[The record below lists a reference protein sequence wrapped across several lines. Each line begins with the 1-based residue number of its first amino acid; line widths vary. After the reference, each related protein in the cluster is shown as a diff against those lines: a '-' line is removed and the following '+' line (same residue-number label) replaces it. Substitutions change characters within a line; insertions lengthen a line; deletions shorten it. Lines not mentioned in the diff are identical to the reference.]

1 MVCLLTGYTQGFQ
14 PEKIYV
20 RNIQLK
26 EGLSQVVVTDM
37 AQDAKGFIWISTFD
51 GLNRFDGN
59 YMKVFRHNPEDP
71 SSLPSSKIHKLHAG
85 NGRFLYLLSSDGF
98 YIFDTR
104 QNQTIYPSVLKK
116 YKLSW
121 VLEESESKVW
131 FHING
136 KGLLRYN
143 SLTEEVLEYFTPLI
157 PKETDLLDILSFGN
171 KIFSVFSNGDVLELD
186 DNTGKFQLFNFPI
199 PERVFT
205 TATFDKYHQINLGSI
220 SGELY
225 QFLPSNHQFQK
236 SPLLALNQKLV
247 AVNSIQYDSRK
258 NILLLS
264 SYGQGLFVYDY
275 STSKL
280 IQLKKNEHILPIA
293 ANYCLKVFADR
304 SGFIYL
310 GYDGSGL
317 DVFDPYVK
325 KFVPIVRK
333 DSDDTKTIKFVRKIA
348 EDDQG
353 NLIIGTAGSGLV
365 RYTKTKNHFEFFSFK
380 NLLNLSENYI
390 IEMIRIGSE
399 LWLGFNGNGI
409 AVVDLNT
416 LQQKQSISVG
426 PLSNQLSNGT
436 IWSFLQ
442 DHKNR
447 IWVGTRENG
456 LNMIDSQRKVIR
468 QFTAE
473 AYPFFKNNGL
483 RCLYQTREGIILIGT
498 EKGIYQIDEQFK
510 ITRLFPQENSLRT
523 GTLKSIKCFHQDYK
537 GRIWTGT
544 DGGGIAVY
552 TKDFQLLRTL
562 STNDFLNNNVVYSI
576 LAENDSSFWISTNAG
591 LSNIQWNESVLLK
604 KANPQIRNFDESNG
618 LQSNEFNTGAYTKL
632 RDGRFVFGG
641 LNGVNVFHP
650 SEISNNPEV
659 PVVYINEFKVF
670 ENPLQTKEDI
680 CFLDKVD
687 LRHFENSISLSF
699 STLGFSLP
707 GKIKYQYKLEG
718 YDKEWINTTDRNYVS
733 YTNLNSGK
741 YEFQVRCANAD
752 GIWSDD
758 YTRLQITIATPFYKT
773 WWFILASVLLV
784 VQLIYMIYKNKIN
797 QIREKEAIRIQYT
810 KELAEVEMK
819 ALRAQINP
827 HFLFNSLNSINNFIL
842 RNDTKLASR
851 YLVKF
856 SQLVRNILNNSSA
869 TFINLEEE
877 LQTIE
882 LYMIIEGMRFSN
894 QFSYQ
899 IVLSPE
905 IQPGSIRIPSLLL
918 QPYVENAIWH
928 GLLHKDGEK
937 NIVISVKR
945 NDQQYICIEIE
956 DNGVGREKA
965 RQLESKTKKHKSFG
979 MALGESRLRLMNL
992 GSTPQS
998 SVEVVD
1004 LHNVDGEATGTKII
1018 ITLFDAKFN
1027 QSILNQ

>member
-1 MVCLLTGYTQGFQ
+1 
-14 PEKIYV
+14 
-20 RNIQLK
+20 
-26 EGLSQVVVTDM
+26 M

-71 SSLPSSKIHKLHAG
+71 RSLPSSKIHKLHAG

-225 QFLPSNHQFQK
+225 QFLPTNHQFQK

-436 IWSFLQ
+436 IWSLG
-442 DHKNR
+442 R
-447 IWVGTRENG
+447 YP
-456 LNMIDSQRKVIR
+456 RK
-468 QFTAE
+468 
-473 AYPFFKNNGL
+473 
-483 RCLYQTREGIILIGT
+483 
-498 EKGIYQIDEQFK
+498 
-510 ITRLFPQENSLRT
+510 
-523 GTLKSIKCFHQDYK
+523 
-537 GRIWTGT
+537 WT
-544 DGGGIAVY
+544 
-552 TKDFQLLRTL
+552 
-562 STNDFLNNNVVYSI
+562 
-576 LAENDSSFWISTNAG
+576 
-591 LSNIQWNESVLLK
+591 
-604 KANPQIRNFDESNG
+604 
-618 LQSNEFNTGAYTKL
+618 
-632 RDGRFVFGG
+632 
-641 LNGVNVFHP
+641 
-650 SEISNNPEV
+650 
-659 PVVYINEFKVF
+659 
-670 ENPLQTKEDI
+670 
-680 CFLDKVD
+680 
-687 LRHFENSISLSF
+687 
-699 STLGFSLP
+699 
-707 GKIKYQYKLEG
+707 
-718 YDKEWINTTDRNYVS
+718 
-733 YTNLNSGK
+733 
-741 YEFQVRCANAD
+741 
-752 GIWSDD
+752 
-758 YTRLQITIATPFYKT
+758 
-773 WWFILASVLLV
+773 
-784 VQLIYMIYKNKIN
+784 
-797 QIREKEAIRIQYT
+797 
-810 KELAEVEMK
+810 
-819 ALRAQINP
+819 
-827 HFLFNSLNSINNFIL
+827 
-842 RNDTKLASR
+842 
-851 YLVKF
+851 
-856 SQLVRNILNNSSA
+856 
-869 TFINLEEE
+869 
-877 LQTIE
+877 
-882 LYMIIEGMRFSN
+882 
-894 QFSYQ
+894 
-899 IVLSPE
+899 
-905 IQPGSIRIPSLLL
+905 
-918 QPYVENAIWH
+918 
-928 GLLHKDGEK
+928 
-937 NIVISVKR
+937 
-945 NDQQYICIEIE
+945 
-956 DNGVGREKA
+956 
-965 RQLESKTKKHKSFG
+965 
-979 MALGESRLRLMNL
+979 
-992 GSTPQS
+992 
-998 SVEVVD
+998 
-1004 LHNVDGEATGTKII
+1004 
-1018 ITLFDAKFN
+1018 
-1027 QSILNQ
+1027 

>member
-1 MVCLLTGYTQGFQ
+1 
-14 PEKIYV
+14 
-20 RNIQLK
+20 
-26 EGLSQVVVTDM
+26 
-37 AQDAKGFIWISTFD
+37 
-51 GLNRFDGN
+51 
-59 YMKVFRHNPEDP
+59 
-71 SSLPSSKIHKLHAG
+71 
-85 NGRFLYLLSSDGF
+85 
-98 YIFDTR
+98 
-104 QNQTIYPSVLKK
+104 
-116 YKLSW
+116 
-121 VLEESESKVW
+121 
-131 FHING
+131 
-136 KGLLRYN
+136 
-143 SLTEEVLEYFTPLI
+143 
-157 PKETDLLDILSFGN
+157 
-171 KIFSVFSNGDVLELD
+171 
-186 DNTGKFQLFNFPI
+186 
-199 PERVFT
+199 
-205 TATFDKYHQINLGSI
+205 
-220 SGELY
+220 
-225 QFLPSNHQFQK
+225 
-236 SPLLALNQKLV
+236 
-247 AVNSIQYDSRK
+247 
-258 NILLLS
+258 
-264 SYGQGLFVYDY
+264 
-275 STSKL
+275 
-280 IQLKKNEHILPIA
+280 
-293 ANYCLKVFADR
+293 
-304 SGFIYL
+304 
-310 GYDGSGL
+310 
-317 DVFDPYVK
+317 
-325 KFVPIVRK
+325 
-333 DSDDTKTIKFVRKIA
+333 
-348 EDDQG
+348 
-353 NLIIGTAGSGLV
+353 
-365 RYTKTKNHFEFFSFK
+365 
-380 NLLNLSENYI
+380 
-390 IEMIRIGSE
+390 
-399 LWLGFNGNGI
+399 
-409 AVVDLNT
+409 
-416 LQQKQSISVG
+416 
-426 PLSNQLSNGT
+426 
-436 IWSFLQ
+436 
-442 DHKNR
+442 
-447 IWVGTRENG
+447 
-456 LNMIDSQRKVIR
+456 
-468 QFTAE
+468 
-473 AYPFFKNNGL
+473 
-483 RCLYQTREGIILIGT
+483 
-498 EKGIYQIDEQFK
+498 
-510 ITRLFPQENSLRT
+510 
-523 GTLKSIKCFHQDYK
+523 
-537 GRIWTGT
+537 
-544 DGGGIAVY
+544 VY